1 MICAHFRS
9 KSSNKATGH
18 MQMHRNAP
26 INRHTFKT
34 GMDNCFIYFHTDK
47 PRKSSKMK
55 KQRNMFQ
62 NKEEDKTL
70 EKKL

>member
-1 MICAHFRS
+1 
-9 KSSNKATGH
+9 

-70 EKKL
+70 ENKL